1 MMFSDDREHVRSS
14 ACESEKES
22 WSCKNM
28 KPNEND
34 HSMDYE
40 KYSCAICGKTM
51 KLYYDEMR

>member
-1 MMFSDDREHVRSS
+1 MFSDDSEHVRSS

-34 HSMDYE
+34 HS
-40 KYSCAICGKTM
+40 IVT
-51 KLYYDEMR
+51 